1 MENKKTY
8 EEGMVEIT
16 TTEYRDIIT
25 EMVEHKKDAE
35 RYLCEKFD
43 LKEENKALKEE
54 LLETQKRVVEL
65 EARLAD
71 LAWAEH
77 QSAKSEEVATNV

>member
-1 MENKKTY
+1 MENKKVY
-8 EEGMVEIT
+8 EEGTVEIT
-16 TTEYRDIIT
+16 TTEYKDIII

-35 RYLCEKFD
+35 RYLSEKYD
-43 LKEENKALKEE
+43 LKEKLKATQEE
-54 LLETQKRVVEL
+54 LFETQKRVVEL

-77 QSAKSEEVATNV
+77 QSANTEEVANNG

>member
-1 MENKKTY
+1 MENNKVY

-35 RYLCEKFD
+35 YEREKRWRTERELD
-43 LKEENKALKEE
+43 NVKEE

-77 QSAKSEEVATNV
+77 QSAKCEEVTTNG

>member
-1 MENKKTY
+1 MENKKVY
-8 EEGMVEIT
+8 EEGTVEIT
-16 TTEYRDIIT
+16 TTEYKDIII

-35 RYLCEKFD
+35 RYLSEKYD
-43 LKEENKALKEE
+43 LKRELEETKAE

-71 LAWAEH
+71 LSWAEH
-77 QSAKSEEVATNV
+77 QSAKCEEVTTNV